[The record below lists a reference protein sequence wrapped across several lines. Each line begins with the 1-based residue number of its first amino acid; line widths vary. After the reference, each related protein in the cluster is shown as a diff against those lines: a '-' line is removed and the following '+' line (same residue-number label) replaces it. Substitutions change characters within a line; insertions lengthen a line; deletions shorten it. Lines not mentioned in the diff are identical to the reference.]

1 VHPRTN
7 KLANNRGHAIV
18 NVAGSD
24 QTGVGSQP
32 AAGLQAKGAVLLGI
46 DHVGKRFGDGQ
57 IVALDDAKFEISDNE
72 FFTLLGPSGCGKT
85 TLLRIIAGFEHPTE
99 GRVLLDGRDIG
110 HEPPFKRPVNTMFQS
125 YALFPHLN
133 VRQNIAY
140 GLEMLRW
147 KPADIKRRVDEV
159 LDLVQ
164 MPAFADRRTT
174 QMSGGQQQRIA
185 LARALAPRPR
195 VLLLDEPLSALDL
208 KLRKAM
214 QGELKRLQRETSLT
228 FVMVTHDQ
236 EEALAL
242 SDRIAVMNKGKVL
255 QVGTPEEIYARP
267 KTCFVADFIGEAN
280 LIPAGLV
287 GLADGKT
294 ISIRTEQISVRS
306 RPADERRSVE
316 AIVTALTFLGADTLI
331 EARCAGDVPIKARVR
346 GAVSGLSVGD
356 RADFAWDHSSEWLL
370 SE

>member
-1 VHPRTN
+1 MDDGGLYRIAEMSP
-7 KLANNRGHAIV
+7 
-18 NVAGSD
+18 AGARVS
-24 QTGVGSQP
+24 G
-32 AAGLQAKGAVLLGI
+32 AGAVLLGI
-46 DHVGKRFGDGQ
+46 DHVDKRFGFGAGQ
-57 IVALDDAKFEISDNE
+57 IAALDDATFEIRDNE

-85 TLLRIIAGFEHPTE
+85 TLLRIIAGFEHPTS

-159 LDLVQ
+159 LELVQ

-214 QGELKRLQRETSLT
+214 QGELKRLQKETSLT

-255 QVGTPEEIYARP
+255 QVAAPAEIYARP
-267 KTCFVADFIGEAN
+267 STCFVADFIGEAN
-280 LIPAGLV
+280 FIPSGLV
-287 GLADGKT
+287 GRPEGRT
-294 ISIRTEQISVRS
+294 ISIRPEQISVDP
-306 RPADERRSVE
+306 RPAAGHRGI
-316 AIVTALTFLGADTLI
+316 AATVTGVTFLGADTLI
-331 EARCAGDVPIKARVR
+331 EARCTGDISIRARLR
-346 GAVSGLSVGD
+346 GAVSGISVGERAEFSWD
-356 RADFAWDHSSEWLL
+356 RANEWMLDA
-370 SE
+370 

>member
-1 VHPRTN
+1 MSHVD
-7 KLANNRGHAIV
+7 V
-18 NVAGSD
+18 VADTSGKVA
-24 QTGVGSQP
+24 TGG
-32 AAGLQAKGAVLLGI
+32 KVLLGI
-46 DHVGKRFGDGQ
+46 DQVSKHFGAGASK
-57 IVALDDAKFEISDNE
+57 VTALEGAKFDILDNE

-85 TLLRIIAGFEHPTE
+85 TLLRIIAGFEAPSE
-99 GRVLLDGRDIG
+99 GRIMLDGRDIG

-147 KPADIKRRVDEV
+147 KAADVKRRVDEV

-164 MPAFADRRTT
+164 MPAFADRRTN

-214 QGELKRLQRETSLT
+214 QTELKRLQRETKLT

-242 SDRIAVMNKGKVL
+242 SDRMAVINKGSVL
-255 QVGTPEEIYARP
+255 QVATPEEIYARP
-267 KTCFVADFIGEAN
+267 RTRFVADFIGEAN
-280 LIPAGLV
+280 LLSGSSL
-287 GLADGKT
+287 GLAPDVT
-294 ISIRTEQISVRS
+294 VSIRPEQIAVGVAAA
-306 RPADERRSVE
+306 ADRREVK
-316 AIVTALTFLGADTLI
+316 ARVAALTFLGADTLLETSFHDTHI
-331 EARCAGDVPIKARVR
+331 RARVR
-346 GAVSGLSVGD
+346 GALSGVTAGDEVSLSW
-356 RADFAWDHSSEWLL
+356 ALASEWILK
-370 SE
+370 S

>member
-1 VHPRTN
+1 MSQV
-7 KLANNRGHAIV
+7 
-18 NVAGSD
+18 D
-24 QTGVGSQP
+24 GVVDTSAKA
-32 AAGLQAKGAVLLGI
+32 AAGGKVLLGI
-46 DHVGKRFGDGQ
+46 DKVSKHFGTGASK
-57 IVALDDAKFEISDNE
+57 VTALEGAMFDILDNE

-85 TLLRIIAGFEHPTE
+85 TLLRIIAGFEAPSE
-99 GRVLLDGRDIG
+99 GRIMLDGRDIG

-159 LDLVQ
+159 LELVQ
-164 MPAFADRRTT
+164 MPAFADRRTN

-195 VLLLDEPLSALDL
+195 LLLLDEPLSALDL

-214 QGELKRLQRETSLT
+214 QTELKRLQKETKLT

-242 SDRIAVMNKGKVL
+242 SDRMAVMNRAEVL
-255 QVGTPEEIYARP
+255 QVGSPTEVYARP
-267 KTCFVADFIGEAN
+267 RTRFVADFIGEAN
-280 LIPAGLV
+280 LVPGVAAGLAEGTTIAIRPEDV
-287 GLADGKT
+287 AVQAAPADGRRNMAAT
-294 ISIRTEQISVRS
+294 IGM
-306 RPADERRSVE
+306 
-316 AIVTALTFLGADTLI
+316 LTFLGADTLV
-331 EARCAGDVPIKARVR
+331 EAHLADGTPMRARVR
-346 GAVSGLSVGD
+346 GALSGIAPGDAATLS
-356 RADFAWDHSSEWLL
+356 WDAVREWVLT
-370 SE
+370 E

>member
-1 VHPRTN
+1 MNDRGPDQNTTGPR
-7 KLANNRGHAIV
+7 AH
-18 NVAGSD
+18 
-24 QTGVGSQP
+24 
-32 AAGLQAKGAVLLGI
+32 AGLDAARTVLLGI
-46 DHVGKRFGDGQ
+46 DRVSKRFGVGGGQ
-57 IVALDDAKFEISDNE
+57 ITALEDAKFEIFDNE

-85 TLLRIIAGFEHPTE
+85 TLLRIIAGFEHPTS

-110 HEPPFKRPVNTMFQS
+110 HEPPYKRPVNTMFQS

-147 KPADIKRRVDEV
+147 KPVDIKRRVDEV

-174 QMSGGQQQRIA
+174 EMSGGQQQRIA

-214 QGELKRLQRETSLT
+214 QTELKRLQKETSLT

-242 SDRIAVMNKGKVL
+242 SDRIAVMSKGEVL
-255 QVGTPEEIYARP
+255 QVASPEDIYARP
-267 KTCFVADFIGEAN
+267 RTCFVADFIGEAN
-280 LIPAGLV
+280 LIPTDLL
-287 GLADGKT
+287 GLAEGNT
-294 ISIRTEQISVRS
+294 ISIRPEQISLQAP
-306 RPADERRSVE
+306 PAGGRRSLE
-316 AIVTALTFLGADTLI
+316 ATVVALTFLGADTLI
-331 EARCAGDVPIKARVR
+331 EARSAGDIPIRARVR

-356 RADFAWDHSSEWLL
+356 RANFAWDQSSEWLL

>member
-1 VHPRTN
+1 MSQV
-7 KLANNRGHAIV
+7 
-18 NVAGSD
+18 D
-24 QTGVGSQP
+24 GVVDTSAKA
-32 AAGLQAKGAVLLGI
+32 AAGGNVLLGI
-46 DHVGKRFGDGQ
+46 DKVSKHFGTGASK
-57 IVALDDAKFEISDNE
+57 VTALEGAMFDILDNE

-85 TLLRIIAGFEHPTE
+85 TLLRIIAGFEAPSE
-99 GRVLLDGRDIG
+99 GRIMLDGRDIG
-110 HEPPFKRPVNTMFQS
+110 REPPFKRPVNTMFQS

-164 MPAFADRRTT
+164 MPAFADRRTN

-195 VLLLDEPLSALDL
+195 VILLDEPLSALDL

-214 QGELKRLQRETSLT
+214 QTELKRLQRETKLT

-242 SDRIAVMNKGKVL
+242 SDRMAVINKGSVL
-255 QVGTPEEIYARP
+255 QVATPEEIYARP
-267 KTCFVADFIGEAN
+267 RTRFVADFIGEAN
-280 LIPAGLV
+280 LLSGSSL
-287 GLADGKT
+287 GLAPDVT
-294 ISIRTEQISVRS
+294 VSIRPEQIAVGVAAAADS
-306 RPADERRSVE
+306 REVKARV
-316 AIVTALTFLGADTLI
+316 VALTFLGADTLL
-331 EARCAGDVPIKARVR
+331 EASFKETHIRARLRGTLSGVTAGDE
-346 GAVSGLSVGD
+346 VSLSWSL
-356 RADFAWDHSSEWLL
+356 ANEWILK
-370 SE
+370 S